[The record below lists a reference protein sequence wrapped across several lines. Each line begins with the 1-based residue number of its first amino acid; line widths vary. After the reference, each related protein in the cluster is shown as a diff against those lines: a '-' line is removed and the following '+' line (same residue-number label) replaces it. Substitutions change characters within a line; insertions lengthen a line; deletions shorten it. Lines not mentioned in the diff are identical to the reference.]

1 MGTRTDAARAEV
13 LAARQGLAEEVD
25 RLEAAGRAAVD
36 IPARIRRE
44 PAKLAGAAAGAAFL
58 LAGGPGRLLRRMRG
72 GGKDKA
78 GASILPD
85 EVLRSLRKRGS
96 DGERTK
102 KELEKDF
109 ARSLERKDPKGQDIA
124 IGATAATLIS
134 NILKPVTQRAGKR
147 LAEELFD
154 ADRETASE
162 SLRKV
167 RRDRG
172 SGAKDADR
180 STRRGRVA
188 EWQTR
193 QP

>member
-58 LAGGPGRLLRRMRG
+58 LAGGPGRLLRRLRG
-72 GGKDKA
+72 ERKDKA
-78 GASILPD
+78 GTSILPD

-109 ARSLERKDPKGQDIA
+109 ARYLERKDPKGQDIA
-124 IGATAATLIS
+124 IGATAAALIS

-162 SLRKV
+162 SLRKL
-167 RRDRG
+167 REDRA
-172 SGAKDADR
+172 SGAKG
-180 STRRGRVA
+180 GR
-188 EWQTR
+188 
-193 QP
+193 

>member
-13 LAARQGLAEEVD
+13 VAARQGLAEEVD

-44 PAKLAGAAAGAAFL
+44 PAKVLGAAGGAAFL
-58 LAGGPGRLLRRMRG
+58 LAGGPGRLLRRLTGRG
-72 GGKDKA
+72 DKDD
-78 GASILPD
+78 ASILPD
-85 EVLRSLRKRGS
+85 EVLKSLRRRGS

-109 ARSLERKDPKGQDIA
+109 ARYLERKAAKGKDIA
-124 IGATAATLIS
+124 LGATAAALIA
-134 NILKPVTQRAGKR
+134 NVLRPVTQRAGKR

-162 SLRKV
+162 SLKKV
-167 RRDRG
+167 
-172 SGAKDADR
+172 KADR
-180 STRRGRVA
+180 SRG
-188 EWQTR
+188 
-193 QP
+193 

>member
-1 MGTRTDAARAEV
+1 MAARTDAARAEV
-13 LAARQGLAEEVD
+13 LAARQGLGEEID

-58 LAGGPGRLLRRMRG
+58 LAGGPGRLLRRFTGRG
-72 GGKDKA
+72 GAKDA
-78 GASILPD
+78 GSILPD
-85 EVLRSLRKRGS
+85 EVLKSLRKRGS

-109 ARSLERKDPKGQDIA
+109 ARYLEKKDPTKAKDIA
-124 IGATAATLIS
+124 VGATAAALLA
-134 NILKPVTQRAGKR
+134 NVLRPVTQRAGRR

-154 ADRETASE
+154 ADRETAGE

-167 RRDRG
+167 R
-172 SGAKDADR
+172 ADR
-180 STRRGRVA
+180 TRR
-188 EWQTR
+188 
-193 QP
+193 